1 MHAEEGLRF
10 FAVECLGVPRDVCE
24 TIARLLRRV
33 EAVGER
39 ICPEYLR
46 LLERLGER
54 LTIYVVYAGIPP
66 GQLERVDA
74 WLAATVRRMRE
85 GGVVGVASDASA
97 VVLMEPGE
105 YAQTVEAAV
114 EEALHLLMENAYAD
128 VRLMRLF
135 DIRDELDA
143 WLAEELLVHEIM
155 HRLGIITEEEL
166 EEMQRF
172 YMEVYER
179 EAGRPAPREY
189 LEKARRLAEEVTRGL
204 TQPA

>member
-1 MHAEEGLRF
+1 MRVEEGLQF

-39 ICPEYLR
+39 ICPEYLDILR
-46 LLERLGER
+46 QLGER
-54 LTIYVVYAGIPP
+54 LVVYVVYSEIPLE
-66 GQLERVDA
+66 QLRRIDP
-74 WLAATVRRMRE
+74 WLAEVVEKMR
-85 GGVVGVASDASA
+85 GSGMVGVTSGMTA
-97 VVLMEPGE
+97 VILMEPGE
-105 YAQTVEAAV
+105 YARTVEAAV
-114 EEALHLLMENAYAD
+114 EEALHLLLENAYAD
-128 VRLMRLF
+128 VRLMRFF

-155 HRLGIITEEEL
+155 HRLGIITEGEL

-179 EAGRPAPREY
+179 EAGRPAPRGYIEV
-189 LEKARRLAEEVTRGL
+189 ARRLAEEVTRGL
-204 TQPA
+204 AQPA